1 MEADTYPLFVYGTL
15 LDPQV
20 QQMVFGQE
28 VAGQPDRLP
37 GYEKRE
43 RSVAGR
49 YPEIVPVAQ
58 EGALVQGQRLELGAA
73 GLRRADAYE
82 TTMYYRKLVELESGA
97 RAWVYLA
104 SPPKKTTP

>member
-1 MEADTYPLFVYGTL
+1 MEPEIFPLFAYGTL

-28 VAGQPDRLP
+28 VPGQHDNLP

-49 YPEIVPVAQ
+49 YPEILPASQ
-58 EGALVQGQRLELGAA
+58 EGAFVAGQRLDVGAR
-73 GLRRADAYE
+73 GLRQADVYE
-82 TTMYYRKLVELESGA
+82 TTMYYRQLVQLESGT
-97 RAWVYLA
+97 RAWVYFA
-104 SPPKKTTP
+104 SPPKNTAL

>member
-1 MEADTYPLFVYGTL
+1 MEPDPCPLFVYGTL

-28 VAGQPDRLP
+28 VPGQPDRLP

-49 YPEIVPVAQ
+49 YPEVLPAAR
-58 EGALVQGQRLELGAA
+58 EGAFVEGRRLEVGAS

-82 TTMYYRKLVELESGA
+82 TTLYYRRLVQLESGA

-104 SPPKKTTP
+104 SASKKEHP